1 MLSFLEEKF
10 KDIKFTKTEKII
22 ADFLLKKG
30 QKISFMTSKEI
41 AEQLNISGT
50 SVIRFVKALGFD
62 NFSHF
67 KAKIQQEVT
76 KTVLT
81 PTQKLDR
88 NKDLLKSEKLV
99 GSFIEN
105 ISRQINNIFSDAS
118 LSTISSMSRILKKS
132 NKKYIVGF
140 KSVSGI
146 ASFLGLRLGFIM
158 KDVYTFSENSSE
170 LLKQI
175 IDIEKGDCLFL
186 IAFPK
191 YSKTLNLLIEIA
203 EKKGA
208 SIIIVTDNLSS
219 PVAYKG
225 EVTLFIDTLGIS
237 YFNSIIPA
245 QIFCEYLL
253 TDLSKTLDLEGEE
266 RLKMVNSYLD
276 LNVK

>member
-1 MLSFLEEKF
+1 MLGFLEEKF
-10 KDIKFTKTEKII
+10 KDIKFTKTEKKI

-30 QKISFMTSKEI
+30 QKITFMTSKEI
-41 AEQLNISGT
+41 GEQLNISGT

-67 KAKIQQEVT
+67 KAKVQQEVT

-203 EKKGA
+203 EKNGA

-253 TDLSKTLDLEGEE
+253 TDLSKTLDSEGEE